1 MSAVAVRESA
11 KRAYARMAA
20 LGHRPLASENAEH
33 MADAGRLEGE
43 ARAYTDE
50 FLREDALSTFAI
62 GCADDA
68 TTVALVFTIEAAR
81 CMCAGRVGDS
91 AAAALLQ
98 AAAEELAR
106 VRKKRE
112 QQVSA

>member
-1 MSAVAVRESA
+1 LSTATLPAQIA
-11 KRAYARMAA
+11 RAYRAMAA

-33 MADAGRLEGE
+33 MADANRLEGE
-43 ARAYTDE
+43 ARAFTDE
-50 FLREDALSTFAI
+50 FLREDALGTFAI

-81 CMCAGRVGDS
+81 CMCAGRVGDA

-98 AAAEELAR
+98 AAAAELAR
-106 VRKKRE
+106 VRRKRE